1 MDESVDQLWSAS
13 LQHKCR
19 APGSHA
25 QERTIHPAERA
36 TEGIGHLPRPLLV
49 GWTDNAVA

>member
-25 QERTIHPAERA
+25 QERRIHPAECA
-36 TEGIGHLPRPLLV
+36 TVGIGHLRWPLLV
-49 GWTDNAVA
+49 GWADNAVA